1 MIGETMKHT
10 QINVRAPETARP
22 VLLRIGGIV
31 RKDPA
36 FLDRL
41 EAFLSEADGEHVLGL
56 VAQFGRRLAA
66 LEQERSRG

>member
-1 MIGETMKHT
+1 MKHT

-41 EAFLSEADGEHVLGL
+41 EAFLSEADGEHVLEL

>member
-1 MIGETMKHT
+1 MKHT

-56 VAQFGRRLAA
+56 VAQFGRRLAV
-66 LEQERSRG
+66 LEQERARG

>member
-1 MIGETMKHT
+1 MKHT

-22 VLLRIGGIV
+22 VLLRIGGII

-41 EAFLSEADGEHVLGL
+41 EAFLSEADGEHVLDL
-56 VAQFGRRLAA
+56 VAQFGRRLAV
-66 LEQERSRG
+66 LERERSRG